1 MTNGADLEARVTA
14 LLAEREYR
22 GAATEVI
29 RGYGPRALGYL
40 HRLLGNDADAS
51 DAFSMFAEQVWRGMP
66 NFEGRSSVKTWA
78 FKAAW
83 SAAMKIRDDAWRRL
97 REGLPS
103 SAASHLADGLEGIPE
118 VYCKNLNRLTHRQ
131 IHAKTVERVPPLSQ
145 SIPLPGLGDSHIL
158 PAVHHVAM
166 DEHIMDDI
174 LQRLDTVAGPGGNC
188 NGAVMGKCVP
198 SAGITS
204 VSRD

>member
-1 MTNGADLEARVTA
+1 MADGVDVESRVTA
-14 LLAEREYR
+14 LLSQGEYR

-40 HRLLGNDADAS
+40 HRLLGNDTDAA

-83 SAAMKIRDDAWRRL
+83 SAAMKVRDDAWRRL

-103 SAASHLADGLEGIPE
+103 SAASHLADEVRTNTALRFETLRQELEVLRAE
-118 VYCKNLNRLTHRQ
+118 LTAEDQ
-131 IHAKTVERVPPLSQ
+131 TLLAL
-145 SIPLPGLGDSHIL
+145 
-158 PAVHHVAM
+158 
-166 DEHIMDDI
+166 
-174 LQRLDTVAGPGGNC
+174 RLDQELTWEEVAEVLSIEGRTVDPATLRKRYERIKGRL
-188 NGAVMGKCVP
+188 AAIVKER
-198 SAGITS
+198 
-204 VSRD
+204 RDRDTK